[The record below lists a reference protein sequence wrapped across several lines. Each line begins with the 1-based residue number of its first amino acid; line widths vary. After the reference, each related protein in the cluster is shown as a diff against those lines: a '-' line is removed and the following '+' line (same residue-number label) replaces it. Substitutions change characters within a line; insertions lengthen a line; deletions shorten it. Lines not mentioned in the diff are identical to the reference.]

1 MFTATARR
9 IAAAVTTVL
18 APPAPTYGTD
28 EDELEQLL
36 ADGQLESVGGI
47 EYAHC
52 PAHQT
57 VTAHALHTDGS
68 QSCIDCSHT
77 LNGAS

>member
-1 MFTATARR
+1 MFTIRRLVAALTA
-9 IAAAVTTVL
+9 
-18 APPAPTYGTD
+18 PADASTYGITD

-36 ADGQLESVGGI
+36 ADDLLDGADF
-47 EYAHC
+47 AHC
-52 PAHQT
+52 PAHQA

-68 QSCIDCSHT
+68 QTCIDCSHT

>member
-1 MFTATARR
+1 MKLIAAARR
-9 IAAAVTTVL
+9 IATAVLT
-18 APPAPTYGTD
+18 PPAPLGHGLLD

-36 ADGQLESVGGI
+36 ADDQVDGADF
-47 EYAHC
+47 AHC
-52 PAHQT
+52 PAHQA

>member
-1 MFTATARR
+1 MKPLAALLALFTAPKHG
-9 IAAAVTTVL
+9 L
-18 APPAPTYGTD
+18 LD

-36 ADGQLESVGGI
+36 ADDLLDG
-47 EYAHC
+47 ADFARC
-52 PAHQT
+52 PAHRA

-68 QSCIDCSHT
+68 QTCIPCGHT